1 MLIKCLPSKTDSEQ
15 TVECIEAF
23 FGNIL
28 IQKQYSLSLST
39 RVRKFAFQNFTELTS
54 CYVNNV
60 NIPSAISSHELT
72 TEMIFIATFLQ
83 GDFVKG
89 CYPQNISFVMI
100 PHHLISTVFCSSSK
114 KAVYTKILRIKQF
127 CISQIHFLWNV

>member
-15 TVECIEAF
+15 TVECIKAF

-54 CYVNNV
+54 WYVNNV
-60 NIPSAISSHELT
+60 NMPSAISSHELT
-72 TEMIFIATFLQ
+72 TEMIFITTFFQ

-100 PHHLISTVFCSSSK
+100 PYYLISTVFCSSFK
-114 KAVYTKILRIKQF
+114 KAVHTKILWIKQF
-127 CISQIHFLWNV
+127 YISQIHFLWNV